1 VAVEAALRQSERA
14 LKQAHDG
21 LEDRVRERTAEL
33 LRAGEALR
41 LEGEARRRLEE
52 QVRETQK
59 LEALGRFAG
68 GVAHDFNNLL
78 TVIVAS
84 SELLALK
91 VREETSRA
99 LVEDVMRAAERA
111 AALTRQLL
119 AFGRRQ
125 MLVRQALDLNLIIGR
140 LESMTRRLIGAHIE
154 LSLSLDPEIPL
165 VEADW
170 GQIEQVVFNL
180 VANARDAMPEGGL
193 LTISTKSTIVDGT
206 SMPDRPDMVAGRYV
220 VLSVSDTG
228 CGIDSDT
235 RTHIFEPFFTT
246 KSLGRGTGLGL
257 ATVYGIVSQ
266 NGGFISVEST
276 LAQGTM
282 FSIYMPEALPTA
294 ESRPAHAEAI
304 ARPTGGTETILL
316 AEDEETVRSLMRAAL
331 EQQGYTVLAA
341 PNGADA
347 LRPFDE
353 GPGCVDMLVTD
364 IVMPHMGGRELHA
377 ELTSRQADLKVL
389 FLSGYANELVASQ
402 LVTGP
407 RVAFLQKPFT
417 LDLLTRTIRQ
427 MLDAR

>member
-1 VAVEAALRQSERA
+1 MRQSERA

-170 GQIEQVVFNL
+170 G
-180 VANARDAMPEGGL
+180 
-193 LTISTKSTIVDGT
+193 
-206 SMPDRPDMVAGRYV
+206 
-220 VLSVSDTG
+220 
-228 CGIDSDT
+228 
-235 RTHIFEPFFTT
+235 
-246 KSLGRGTGLGL
+246 
-257 ATVYGIVSQ
+257 
-266 NGGFISVEST
+266 
-276 LAQGTM
+276 
-282 FSIYMPEALPTA
+282 
-294 ESRPAHAEAI
+294 
-304 ARPTGGTETILL
+304 
-316 AEDEETVRSLMRAAL
+316 
-331 EQQGYTVLAA
+331 
-341 PNGADA
+341 
-347 LRPFDE
+347 
-353 GPGCVDMLVTD
+353 
-364 IVMPHMGGRELHA
+364 
-377 ELTSRQADLKVL
+377 
-389 FLSGYANELVASQ
+389 
-402 LVTGP
+402 
-407 RVAFLQKPFT
+407 
-417 LDLLTRTIRQ
+417 
-427 MLDAR
+427 